1 MHIDETAVATAH
13 EAAHKAGAKSGATHV
28 MLRTSFRVA
37 RSMNIRIEALGIA
50 TKVKSSASELVLW

>member
-28 MLRTSFRVA
+28 
-37 RSMNIRIEALGIA
+37 IIA
-50 TKVKSSASELVLW
+50 TYEFPCRQVNEHSDRGTRYCDQS